1 MGMIMLIDNY
11 DSFTWNLWHFISDL
25 GVEVETCRNDEKT
38 VAEIIVAAPQAI
50 VISPGPCTPHEAGIC
65 IDLVKEAAGKI
76 PIMGVCLGYQSIGVA
91 FGAEVKRIDPP
102 VHGKLSMIRH
112 EGHGLMAGCSN
123 PVAVTRYHSLVLDRD
138 TLPDCFDITAETD
151 SGIVMGI
158 SHKEMNLHGLLFHPE
173 SIASVNGYR
182 MLANFLSMAG
192 LININEERLSAL
204 EAQVLNLAERFPD
217 HIHA

>member
-1 MGMIMLIDNY
+1 M
-11 DSFTWNLWHFISDL
+11 
-25 GVEVETCRNDEKT
+25 
-38 VAEIIVAAPQAI
+38 
-50 VISPGPCTPHEAGIC
+50 
-65 IDLVKEAAGKI
+65 
-76 PIMGVCLGYQSIGVA
+76 
-91 FGAEVKRIDPP
+91 
-102 VHGKLSMIRH
+102 
-112 EGHGLMAGCSN
+112 
-123 PVAVTRYHSLVLDRD
+123 LDRD

>member
-38 VAEIIVAAPQAI
+38 VAEIIAAAPQAI
-50 VISPGPCTPHEAGIC
+50 VISPGPCTLHEAGIC

-102 VHGKLSMIRH
+102 VHGKLSMIQH

-158 SHKEMNLHGLLFHPE
+158 SHQEMNLHGLLFHPE